1 VLAAYKPSSAFLN
14 VEAKPIPRFSTSR
27 PLYVILSAIE
37 NYRWCQLN
45 SLRISGRVFSH
56 GGGVEVAGM
65 AACGYRAFFVSL

>member
-1 VLAAYKPSSAFLN
+1 VLAVYKPSSAFLN
-14 VEAKPIPRFSTSR
+14 VEAEPIPRFSTSR
-27 PLYVILSAIE
+27 PYVIASAIE
-37 NYRWCQLN
+37 NYPWCQLN